1 MSRAC
6 FPLLVRSPSPKFV
19 ILLKSSDDDYD
30 GNWKII
36 TLLQISQDPRG
47 IGSISIGFQVKQAKQ
62 ETLKVLHSVAK
73 MSLVEKLGFSGYNW
87 KNSYTL
93 FLLTVAYIFGEI
105 SHYLI
110 GSLSRQMSRDI
121 GYGDYSCFNNPNVSS
136 SITCSSDDYKNNKER

>member
-1 MSRAC
+1 
-6 FPLLVRSPSPKFV
+6 
-19 ILLKSSDDDYD
+19 
-30 GNWKII
+30 
-36 TLLQISQDPRG
+36 
-47 IGSISIGFQVKQAKQ
+47 
-62 ETLKVLHSVAK
+62 

-110 GSLSRQMSRDI
+110 GSLSQQMSRDI

-136 SITCSSDDYKNNKER
+136 SIICSSDDYKNDKER

>member
-1 MSRAC
+1 MMTVIEQLLPSSNQSRSKGGR
-6 FPLLVRSPSPKFV
+6 FNKYWLLS
-19 ILLKSSDDDYD
+19 
-30 GNWKII
+30 
-36 TLLQISQDPRG
+36 
-47 IGSISIGFQVKQAKQ
+47 
-62 ETLKVLHSVAK
+62 ETRNIDSLHSVAK

-110 GSLSRQMSRDI
+110 GSLSQQMSRDI

-136 SITCSSDDYKNNKER
+136 SIICSSDDYKNNKERLVKLKVALSTPPLKIIHIEGKILTPQLR